1 MVNNTNKGWRSL
13 LWVGTFLSLYM
24 FQVGF
29 GTSIYLIALKIT
41 GVIDKVL
48 VSKCVSYKVYISNG
62 YKVTAKS
69 VFPLCTSSR
78 TVISFFDSCL
88 FWLSLFVYIQAA
100 TVSCAEA
107 AMSLSSHTH
116 TH

>member
-24 FQVGF
+24 FQVSF
-29 GTSIYLIALKIT
+29 GTSNYPIALKIT

-48 VSKCVSYKVYISNG
+48 ISKCVNYEVNIFNG
-62 YKVTAKS
+62 YEVTAES

-78 TVISFFDSCL
+78 TVKSF
-88 FWLSLFVYIQAA
+88 
-100 TVSCAEA
+100 
-107 AMSLSSHTH
+107 
-116 TH
+116 

>member
-29 GTSIYLIALKIT
+29 GTFNYPIALRIT
-41 GVIDKVL
+41 ELIDKVL
-48 VSKCVSYKVYISNG
+48 ISKCINYKVYIFNG
-62 YKVTAKS
+62 YEVMTES

-78 TVISFFDSCL
+78 TVKSF
-88 FWLSLFVYIQAA
+88 
-100 TVSCAEA
+100 
-107 AMSLSSHTH
+107 
-116 TH
+116 

>member
-24 FQVGF
+24 FQVDF
-29 GTSIYLIALKIT
+29 GTSNYPIALKIT

-48 VSKCVSYKVYISNG
+48 ISKCVNYEVYIFNS
-62 YKVTAKS
+62 YEVTAKS

-78 TVISFFDSCL
+78 TVKSF
-88 FWLSLFVYIQAA
+88 
-100 TVSCAEA
+100 
-107 AMSLSSHTH
+107 
-116 TH
+116 